1 MPLKKGSSQKTIS
14 SNIKLEMKHGKPQK
28 QAVAIALSNAGK
40 SKLKDSKPKTKEMSK
55 GMDKEMS
62 KGMAKEMAKD
72 NSKGNSKGNSKPE
85 AVAMK
90 ISMLE
95 PSKKEEARFQAHTD
109 LHTLSEAIVIQGDKK
124 RLAEAHKLA
133 RENVDKISKVLPKS
147 KT

>member
-28 QAVAIALSNAGK
+28 QAVAIALSTAGK
-40 SKLKDSKPKTKEMSK
+40 SKPKPKAKANDMSK

-62 KGMAKEMAKD
+62 KGMAKEMSKD
-72 NSKGNSKGNSKPE
+72 NSKGNSKPE